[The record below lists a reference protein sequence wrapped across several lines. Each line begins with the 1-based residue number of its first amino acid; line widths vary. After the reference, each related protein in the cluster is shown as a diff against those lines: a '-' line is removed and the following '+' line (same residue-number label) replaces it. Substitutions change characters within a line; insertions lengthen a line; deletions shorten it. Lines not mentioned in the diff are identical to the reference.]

1 MADTPA
7 HTIERLE
14 GNARPPSGIASFF
27 SVFRSLAR
35 QNSKDEIAHVT
46 KADISTPFIR
56 SAEEETQLVESV
68 RQRAL
73 ESGRQSVADAE
84 HFWVLAAVRARKGD
98 VTRAEKLLANFISWR
113 KRIESV
119 ADKQVRLDKTQ
130 SQLKSCF
137 MFVSGTTD
145 KAGRPVLH
153 LKMAKHD
160 PSSFSALDTIRTLS
174 TVLEWTLRTYPA
186 AQTHGMVVLH
196 DMSDIALHNLDLRM
210 PGEIQK
216 AFSQSFPVRVA
227 SIILCHPPFFLKHI
241 VGFFSSF
248 MSSKLKARI
257 TTVGKN
263 DKNLLDELFEPHNIL
278 VDLGLGGTA
287 IWTQERHLEWVR
299 RIDNDAK
306 AWPEHTLTY

>member
-1 MADTPA
+1 MPDAQGNNV
-7 HTIERLE
+7 EGLE
-14 GNARPPSGIASFF
+14 GNARPVHGLASFF
-27 SVFRSLAR
+27 NVFRSLTR
-35 QNSKDEIAHVT
+35 QNSNDEIAHVT

-56 SAEEETQLVESV
+56 PAQEEARLVESV
-68 RQRAL
+68 RQRAI
-73 ESGRQSVADAE
+73 ESGRQTVADAE

-98 VTRAEKLLANFISWR
+98 VIRAEKLLANFINWR
-113 KRIESV
+113 ERIESS
-119 ADKQVRLDKTQ
+119 ADKQVRLDKTH

-160 PSSFSALDTIRTLS
+160 PSSFSALDTIRTFS

-186 AQTHGMVVLH
+186 AQTHGLVVLH

-227 SIILCHPPFFLKHI
+227 SIILCHPPFFLKHVI
-241 VGFFSSF
+241 GFFSSF

-263 DKNLLDELFEPHNIL
+263 DKKLLDELFEPHNVL
-278 VDLGLGGTA
+278 VDIGLGGTA
-287 IWTQERHLEWVR
+287 TWTDERHLEWIHR
-299 RIDNDAK
+299 LNNDAN
-306 AWPEHTLTY
+306 AWPEHTVTN